1 MELLSIKA
9 MIISTF
15 SIGDVVNS
23 NLCDDTFGFVV
34 RRYHVLNDALT
45 QMDGLAYSPY
55 KKIYITISSSKLLM
69 APPQVEFLGEEGNDM
84 GGLTREFFCI
94 IEKDMIRQYIDVGT
108 FKHNSVALQVTFNS
122 LSALSMDYEF
132 NLTF

>member
-1 MELLSIKA
+1 
-9 MIISTF
+9 
-15 SIGDVVNS
+15 
-23 NLCDDTFGFVV
+23 
-34 RRYHVLNDALT
+34 
-45 QMDGLAYSPY
+45 MDGLAYSPY
-55 KKIYITISSSKLLM
+55 KKIDVCYITISSSKLLM
-69 APPQVEFLGEEGNDM
+69 APPQVEFLGEEGNDT

-94 IEKDMIRQYIDVGT
+94 IERDVIRQYIDVGT